1 MDRDRKSPFIE
12 NKKFMQKKQEYTNMR
27 EKITKDSLQKCKYHS
42 LSSNLLICFCV
53 VIYELKLKE
62 RDYETS

>member
-27 EKITKDSLQKCKYHS
+27 EKITKDSLQKCKY
-42 LSSNLLICFCV
+42 LNNCLTIWFV
-53 VIYELKLKE
+53 F
-62 RDYETS
+62 T